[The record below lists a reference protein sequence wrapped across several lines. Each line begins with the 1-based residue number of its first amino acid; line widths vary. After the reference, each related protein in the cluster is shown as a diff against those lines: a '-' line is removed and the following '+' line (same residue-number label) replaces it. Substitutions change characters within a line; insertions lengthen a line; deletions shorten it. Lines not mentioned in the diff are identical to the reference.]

1 MQKGLGRAWA
11 LASDLAWEVRPAIS
25 TTTLEA
31 ALCPL
36 ADHLSCEP
44 CKAALNARIKAL
56 VSEWAIVKEGAPAVS
71 SDKGDRAESAIA
83 QPRLSPFLEIFPHR
97 VAFHIQP
104 SFGLKGRKP
113 RPYRAC
119 EFTEILR
126 LAPIIIPGDGGKYGD

>member
-1 MQKGLGRAWA
+1 LSSAKSCKRVLLAPPHPHVPTPSCDFHMQKGLGRAWA

-56 VSEWAIVKEGAPAVS
+56 VSEWAIVKV
-71 SDKGDRAESAIA
+71 
-83 QPRLSPFLEIFPHR
+83 R
-97 VAFHIQP
+97 VCV
-104 SFGLKGRKP
+104 
-113 RPYRAC
+113 RPM
-119 EFTEILR
+119 LR
-126 LAPIIIPGDGGKYGD
+126 LLTVFSF